1 VTILGE
7 INSAAY
13 FPAIFLQSVHAS
25 QCVFC
30 ADFNFSLYGEKIEM
44 DFAAEVVC
52 SALRNINYETMNSGN
67 TKAQTVA
74 VSLAANP
81 IVEKCLAKMANDVT
95 AQVRDKLIDI
105 IISVLA
111 RECEDFDGESVRRL
125 ILAEL
130 ESAPLAFELEKR
142 ATVPKT
148 TKTKVVEIDADGN
161 PVKKVRTP
169 KEPKEKAPKAAKAP
183 KAVLS
188 EEEREALKAAKKA
201 EREAAKEARKAEKE
215 AAKDADKEAEKEAAK
230 AEKAAAKEAA
240 KAEKAAAREAAK
252 AVAKAE
258 REAAKLAKPA
268 KEQRIPIPWC
278 GARIP
283 GRCEALRSYHGLFA
297 QCTAD
302 ATEISAFC
310 PSCEKSGAKF
320 GTCAMRAACGLFDY
334 TDPSG
339 KKCVRLANVIDK
351 FGFEHHAEE
360 MFQVEAD
367 KYDITIPHEH
377 FEKEVKQR
385 GRPKSSSPRARPAT
399 KIATSDTGSGS
410 ETETDDE
417 EYQAKKQAKQQQ
429 RKKVVKTVAAA
440 DADAAPKKRGRP
452 AKAKEAAPAP
462 KDDLIQ
468 NLVAS
473 AKKSATPKAKEAK
486 ANSAPTSPELSE
498 EEFAP
503 VVVAKP
509 ATKPVVVAKPAAA
522 AKPVIKAKK
531 AKAPERKVVESDG
544 EKFWV
549 EQYSGEQILVRCG
562 DNYAFNLEGEGLGAW
577 DDKTKTVIE
586 EEESSSESDEE

>member
-1 VTILGE
+1 M
-7 INSAAY
+7 
-13 FPAIFLQSVHAS
+13 QCS
-25 QCVFC
+25 Q
-30 ADFNFSLYGEKIEM
+30 
-44 DFAAEVVC
+44 
-52 SALRNINYETMNSGN
+52 NINYETMNSGN

-81 IVEKCLAKMANDVT
+81 IVEKCLAKMANYVT

-111 RECEDFDGESVRRL
+111 RECEDFDGETVRRL

-142 ATVPKT
+142 ATVPKP

-188 EEEREALKAAKKA
+188 EEEREALKVAKKA
-201 EREAAKEARKAEKE
+201 EREAAKEARKAERAAAKE
-215 AAKDADKEAEKEAAK
+215 ANKDAEKEAAK

-240 KAEKAAAREAAK
+240 KAERAAAKEAAK
-252 AVAKAE
+252 ALAKAE

-268 KEQRIPIPWC
+268 KEQRLPIPWC
-278 GARIP
+278 GKRIE

-351 FGFEHHAEE
+351 FGFGQHAEE
-360 MFQVEAD
+360 MFYVEAD
-367 KYDITIPHEH
+367 KYEITIPHEH

-417 EYQAKKQAKQQQ
+417 EYQAKKQAKQAKQQQ

-486 ANSAPTSPELSE
+486 ANSALTSPELSE
-498 EEFAP
+498 EE
-503 VVVAKP
+503 VV
-509 ATKPVVVAKPAAA
+509 PVVVAKPAATKPA

-549 EQYSGEQILVRCG
+549 EQYNGDQILVRCS

-586 EEESSSESDEE
+586 EEESSSESCESDEE

>member
-1 VTILGE
+1 MQ
-7 INSAAY
+7 
-13 FPAIFLQSVHAS
+13 PQS
-25 QCVFC
+25 
-30 ADFNFSLYGEKIEM
+30 KP
-44 DFAAEVVC
+44 
-52 SALRNINYETMNSGN
+52 NYETMNSGN
-67 TKAQTVA
+67 TKALTVA

-105 IISVLA
+105 IIAVLA

-130 ESAPLAFELEKR
+130 ESAPVAFELEKR
-142 ATVPKT
+142 ATVSKA
-148 TKTKVVEIDADGN
+148 TKTKVVELDADGN
-161 PVKKVRTP
+161 PVKKVRIP

-183 KAVLS
+183 KAVLT

-201 EREAAKEARKAEKE
+201 EKEAAKEAAKAEKAANKE
-215 AAKDADKEAEKEAAK
+215 ANKDAEKEAAK

-252 AVAKAE
+252 EAAKAE
-258 REAAKLAKPA
+258 KEAAKLAKPA
-268 KEQRIPIPWC
+268 KEQRLPIPWC

-302 ATEISAFC
+302 STEISAFC

-339 KKCVRLANVIDK
+339 KKCVRLANVVEK
-351 FGFEHHAEE
+351 FGFTTTQAFHEE
-360 MFQVEAD
+360 AA
-367 KYDITIPHEH
+367 KHDITIPYEH
-377 FEKEVKQR
+377 LEKEVKAR
-385 GRPKSSSPRARPAT
+385 GRPKSSSPRARPAA

-417 EYQAKKQAKQQQ
+417 EYQAKKQAKQQ
-429 RKKVVKTVAAA
+429 RKKVTKTA
-440 DADAAPKKRGRP
+440 DAEAAPKKRGRP
-452 AKAKEAAPAP
+452 AKAKEAAPEP

-473 AKKSATPKAKEAK
+473 AKKNATPKPK
-486 ANSAPTSPELSE
+486 ASSAPTSPELSE
-498 EEFAP
+498 EEVTP
-503 VVVAKP
+503 VAVVAKP
-509 ATKPVVVAKPAAA
+509 AVTL
-522 AKPVIKAKK
+522 KAKTKK
-531 AKAPERKVVESDG
+531 AAAPERKVVESDG

-549 EQYSGEQILVRCG
+549 EQFNGEQILVRCS

-577 DDKTKTVIE
+577 DDKNKTVVE
-586 EEESSSESDEE
+586 EESDEE